1 MSSTTP
7 PKSYDILDDDLENDM
22 IFSTSTIQIR
32 TSHSPE
38 QNVKNPIYI
47 SEDVSLESDG
57 NPEHPIKDSSMNQ
70 FDNIPFFSDLNS
82 AISSLE
88 NSDTD
93 DYTNHIEHHAIT
105 VSKNSN
111 HRTQPGT
118 TPLSPFS
125 SFYSDDV
132 DFNLNYDKINQY
144 SSASAAQPKY
154 KKLTYHEIEKSLA
167 HFYDKDNK
175 YANELNILT
184 TYVKGQK
191 HVYMQSNYITEIKMY
206 MLTFIAM
213 TLTGCATVLAPVY
226 DNKIVIAI
234 LNAIATILISLMNYS
249 DYQANARMYLFIANH
264 YDTMENSLEMA
275 NNRIMFIDD
284 EQEKNK
290 LVLDKMR
297 EVEFKITE
305 IKNVG
310 KILVPPEIGKLFPT
324 IPYVNIFTFIK
335 KMDSE
340 KKSLIIQ
347 FRDVKNEIRYIMHKW
362 KYGLSNPQ
370 NQSREKTRL
379 DYLLLLKEKI
389 KSELI
394 DFKNQ
399 YVELDDKIVSE
410 IKLANSR
417 KFMVWCYMIY
427 GGGYAGVA

>member
-1 MSSTTP
+1 MASSTP
-7 PKSYDILDDDLENDM
+7 PKSYDILDDDIENDM
-22 IFSTSTIQIR
+22 IFSTSPTIQINPHSR
-32 TSHSPE
+32 PPSPE
-38 QNVKNPIYI
+38 QKTKNPIYI
-47 SEDVSLESDG
+47 TEEPD
-57 NPEHPIKDSSMNQ
+57 IKDPSFNACSP
-70 FDNIPFFSDLNS
+70 FGNIPFFSDLNS

-93 DYTNHIEHHAIT
+93 DNYVNHIEHHAIT
-105 VSKNSN
+105 VAEKGAK
-111 HRTQPGT
+111 TAA
-118 TPLSPFS
+118 LSPFS

-144 SSASAAQPKY
+144 SSATAQPKY
-154 KKLTYHEIEKSLA
+154 KKLSYHEIEKSLE

-206 MLTFIAM
+206 LLTFIAM
-213 TLTGCATVLAPVY
+213 ALTGCATVLTPVY
-226 DNKIVIAI
+226 DNKIAIAI

-264 YDTMENSLEMA
+264 YDIMENSLEMA
-275 NNRIMFIDD
+275 NNRMMFIND
-284 EQEKNK
+284 EQEKTR
-290 LVLDKMR
+290 LVLEKMR

-310 KILVPPEIGKLFPT
+310 KILVPNEIGKLFPT

-340 KKSLIIQ
+340 KKSLIFQ
-347 FRDVKNEIRYIMHKW
+347 FRDVKNEIRYIMYKW
-362 KYGLSNPQ
+362 KYELSSQQ
-370 NQSREKTRL
+370 NKLREKTRL

-389 KSELI
+389 KTELI
-394 DFKNQ
+394 SFKNK
-399 YVELDDKIVSE
+399 YEELDEKIVGE
-410 IKLANSR
+410 IKNADSR
-417 KFMVWCYMIY
+417 KFMIWCYMIY
-427 GGGYAGVA
+427 GCAFG